1 MQGIE
6 GRNYKVINLKTNA
19 VSFLTQ
25 QTNKPKPRQLSY
37 PEQTL
42 FVQFFLYLEQTLFV
56 QFTLYLS
63 LEKLCFSK
71 PTRQRSGLNWSGS
84 KYGDFRK
91 GNSDEL
97 NTVTLSC

>member
-71 PTRQRSGLNWSGS
+71 PTRQQ
-84 KYGDFRK
+84 
-91 GNSDEL
+91 
-97 NTVTLSC
+97 TLPLLLCLKN